1 MPAEIDWEGLV
12 VAFENRSQKI
22 THFYDRQ
29 SGDVVQV
36 LVKDADRHAAL
47 SGDARYAA
55 LPRDAGERSRGDL
68 EDFAAHCVDASCRRD
83 LEAALA
89 TDEFPS
95 AYRAA
100 LLRHPKEEAHF
111 FQYKEKRARERAA
124 EWLKGQGIVN
134 TSSS

>member
-47 SGDARYAA
+47 SADPRYAA

-68 EDFAAHCVDASCRRD
+68 EEFAAHCGDASCRRD

-100 LLRHPKEEAHF
+100 LLRHPREESHF
-111 FQYKEKRARERAA
+111 FQYKEKRARERAV
-124 EWLKGQGIVN
+124 EWLKGQGIVM
-134 TSSS
+134 

>member
-47 SGDARYAA
+47 SGDARYTA

-68 EDFAAHCVDASCRRD
+68 EDFAAHCADASCRRD

-111 FQYKEKRARERAA
+111 FQYKEKRARERAV
-124 EWLKGQGIVN
+124 EWLTGQGIVK